1 MTVECTDEW
10 NKTYKHIKGEVK
22 NLAFPE
28 RSNKIPIYA
37 DQKTK
42 RGKSNSNIRNFK
54 RAKNWK
60 NKMVLWCL
68 CRSLENINKRTYFL
82 KKKKQDLEKLKG
94 EDRQH
99 TCATTRGAVARR
111 RPVGDFWP
119 AGDGQFLDWG
129 YSYRNA
135 SLCECLSVSTPII
148 CAVCACILY
157 CNKTSL

>member
-10 NKTYKHIKGEVK
+10 NKTYKYIKGEVK
-22 NLAFPE
+22 NLAFLKGLIKFLVMLIKRQRGE
-28 RSNKIPIYA
+28 RVILISEIFK
-37 DQKTK
+37 
-42 RGKSNSNIRNFK
+42 GK
-54 RAKNWK
+54 KNWK
-60 NKMVLWCL
+60 NKTVLWCL
-68 CRSLENINKRTYFL
+68 CQSLENINKRTYFL
-82 KKKKQDLEKLKG
+82 KKKKTRLRETKRR
-94 EDRQH
+94 RQY
-99 TCATTRGAVARR
+99 TCATSRGAVTRR

-129 YSYRNA
+129 YSYTNA